1 MHEFVVHRFRA
12 SATVADAVQTQVRG
26 DAVEQ
31 ARRELCRQAVA
42 PPQDLD
48 EDILRRVEGV
58 TLLVQQLP
66 APAQHHGAVCLVE
79 RFDVHGSSGLVLL

>member
-1 MHEFVVHRFRA
+1 VHEFVVHPLRA
-12 SATVADAVQTQVRG
+12 AAAVADAVQTQVRG

-31 ARRELCRQAVA
+31 ARRKFCRQAVT

-48 EDILRRVEGV
+48 EHVLGRVEGI

-66 APAQHHGAVCLVE
+66 ASAQHHGAVCLVE
-79 RFDVHGSSGLVLL
+79 RLDIHGSIQFVQQ